1 MSTSCSD
8 LPLDFHFGAC
18 DFPFKIPF
26 KKCFK
31 IVFFFTLAPRSGF
44 GAAISHAVARNSIV
58 FCDSISRYRIVM
70 LASRSLGAAAAC
82 VILLSFAAGH
92 RKSYWSGCIKPAVV
106 ICQLISQFCASFV

>member
-1 MSTSCSD
+1 MTLSTSCSD

-31 IVFFFTLAPRSGF
+31 IVFFFSLAPRSGF

-70 LASRSLGAAAAC
+70 LASKVAWCR
-82 VILLSFAAGH
+82 
-92 RKSYWSGCIKPAVV
+92 GCMRNTIV
-106 ICQLISQFCASFV
+106 FCSRTS